1 MMNFSEFITK
11 NKTNIAV
18 NAYVF
23 VAGLGFDAIAQAL
36 GAKLTIEERWV
47 FYCGI
52 RCVFGVLC
60 LFLMHSSRASNGI
73 VFEYLS
79 FSVVVIGMTGVISVP
94 LLNAFSSNI
103 FFQHIVFFAGR
114 VAIAC
119 KLKQKW
125 GVL

>member
-1 MMNFSEFITK
+1 MMNFSDFITK

-73 VFEYLS
+73 VFEY
-79 FSVVVIGMTGVISVP
+79 
-94 LLNAFSSNI
+94 
-103 FFQHIVFFAGR
+103 
-114 VAIAC
+114 
-119 KLKQKW
+119 
-125 GVL
+125 